1 MDLAVEC
8 VWAEISSE
16 HDEVCHFL
24 YSMEVE
30 DEWFI

>member
-1 MDLAVEC
+1 MDLAVER

-24 YSMEVE
+24 YPRSRE
-30 DEWFI
+30 